1 MGRYSGYGHKTELDG
16 LLYLDMPKLK
26 KFGLLNGSVTQ
37 SIIWT
42 SHFDGVKS
50 RISLNM
56 NLYTKLAQLTYTVTD
71 NFTKEKTDYDYYVA
85 LESTP
90 CNLGGV
96 RWWFICPLVVGG
108 IRCGRRV
115 RKLYKGSSYFG
126 CRTCQELCYSSQNN
140 TSKFHSFYLAE
151 DLADKAEQ
159 LYSTMRTPYYNGK
172 PTRKMKRYQE
182 LARRSNY
189 YAEHLPSFD
198 DLFGKM

>member
-1 MGRYSGYGHKTELDG
+1 MGRYSRYRYKTELDG

-26 KFGLLNGSVTQ
+26 VFGLLKGNVTRSV
-37 SIIWT
+37 IWT
-42 SHFDGVKS
+42 SHLDGVKS
-50 RISLNM
+50 RIMLNV

-71 NFTKEKTDYDYYVA
+71 NFTKEKTDYDYQVG
-85 LESTP
+85 LENTP

-115 RKLYKGSSYFG
+115 GKLYKGGSYFG
-126 CRTCQELCYSSQNN
+126 CRACQALCYSSQNN
-140 TSKFHSFYLAE
+140 TSKYRNFYLAE
-151 DLADKAEQ
+151 DLADKAEK
-159 LYSTMRTPYYNGK
+159 LYSTIRTPYYNEK

-189 YAEHLPSFD
+189 YTKHMPSFD
-198 DLFGKM
+198 DLSGKI